1 MRRDQLE
8 HAIRAAT
15 RIVKQR
21 EIIIIGSQ
29 AILGSWDESEL
40 PAEAVMSV
48 EVDMCPIEDDDVES
62 LATEIDAAVGEMS
75 VFHETQGFYIQ
86 GVGRRTAKLPLG
98 WESRLVPVSGE
109 NTDGAVGFCLDPHDL
124 CAAKLIAHREK
135 DRAFV
140 AALLEASLVDPALIA
155 ERLASIPD
163 EAERAATA
171 HAWLSPWL

>member
-1 MRRDQLE
+1 MRRNQLE

-48 EVDMCPIEDDDVES
+48 EIDMCPIEDDDVES

-86 GVGRRTAKLPLG
+86 GVGRRTAKLPVG

-124 CAAKLIAHREK
+124 CAAKLIAYREK

-140 AALLEASLVDPALIA
+140 AALLEASLVEPALIA
-155 ERLASIPD
+155 ARLASIPD

-171 HAWLSPWL
+171 RAWLSPWL

>member
-21 EIIIIGSQ
+21 QIIIIGSQ

-48 EVDMCPIEDDDVES
+48 EVDRCPIEDDDVES

-86 GVGRRTAKLPLG
+86 GVGRRTAKLPVG

-109 NTDGAVGFCLDPHDL
+109 NTDGAVGLCLDPHDL
-124 CAAKLIAHREK
+124 RAAKLIAYREK
-135 DRAFV
+135 DRAFI
-140 AALLEASLVDPALIA
+140 AALLEASRVEPALIA
-155 ERLASIPD
+155 ARLASIPS
-163 EAERAATA
+163 EAERAAA
-171 HAWLSPWL
+171 ARAWLSPWL